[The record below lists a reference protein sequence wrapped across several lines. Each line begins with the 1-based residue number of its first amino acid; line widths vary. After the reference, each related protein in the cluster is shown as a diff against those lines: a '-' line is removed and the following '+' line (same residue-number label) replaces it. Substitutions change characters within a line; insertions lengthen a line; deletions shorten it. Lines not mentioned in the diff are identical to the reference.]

1 MAMVAAVT
9 LSACGSQGAGKSETR
24 ESPSMTPLG
33 DVCEGIFDPE
43 TTAEA
48 EKLLGSD
55 RVSSDWSSRGAAQD
69 ASSKAARI
77 LSRGMDR
84 RYAVNSTCIFKK
96 KPDSGRYLHIWFEWM
111 LIEFD
116 QVSAEGRLK
125 GTSAAYQLDDGAL
138 TRLFVDCERPDLV
151 KPGGKKNLLKVVI
164 SDPIGFSQQSRVRLL
179 NASAK
184 KVVTGLK
191 CKNKVILP
199 EVDVVIPE
207 NPRLK

>member
-1 MAMVAAVT
+1 MVASAT
-9 LSACGSQGAGKSETR
+9 LSACGSQGDGKSETHN
-24 ESPSMTPLG
+24 SPSMTPLG

-48 EKLLGSD
+48 KELLGAD
-55 RVSSDWSSRGAAQD
+55 RVSVDLPSRGAPPD
-69 ASSKAARI
+69 TSSKVAKI

-84 RYAVNSTCIFKK
+84 RYTVNSTCIFKK

-116 QVSAEGRLK
+116 QVSADGRLK

-151 KPGGKKNLLKVVI
+151 KAYHKKNLLKVVI

-184 KVVTGLK
+184 KVVAGLK

-199 EVDVVIPE
+199 EADVVTPE
-207 NPRLK
+207 DPRLK

>member
-1 MAMVAAVT
+1 MSVQRKFFVGAALAAMVAAAT
-9 LSACGSQGAGKSETR
+9 LSACGSQDAGKSETH

-33 DVCEGIFDPE
+33 DVCEGIFDHE
-43 TTAEA
+43 TAAEA

-55 RVSSDWSSRGAAQD
+55 RVSSDWSSRGASQD
-69 ASSKAARI
+69 ASSKVAKI

-84 RYAVNSTCIFKK
+84 RYTVNSTCIFKK

-164 SDPIGFSQQSRVRLL
+164 SDPIGFSQQSRCGCLMLRPKRLL
-179 NASAK
+179 RA
-184 KVVTGLK
+184 
-191 CKNKVILP
+191 
-199 EVDVVIPE
+199 
-207 NPRLK
+207 